1 MEIFYINSLD
11 DLPELEVNSCA
22 IGNFDGLHLGHREL
36 IEKAKIEDYKTLVIT
51 FESINKTGYLTNKD
65 QKISLIEA
73 MGVDYLIILPFRV
86 IKLVFYNEFI
96 QILKKLKVKYITCGI
111 DFRFG
116 FKREGDIVDLRKKF
130 KVQVLDDFMIKQT
143 RVSTS
148 LIKTFIQDGY
158 IKEANE
164 LLTKPYTIIGEVV
177 HGNKIGRK
185 LGYPT
190 ANIDYKEYTLPKS
203 GVYFTIATI
212 KGKKYLSMTNIG
224 HNPTLNE
231 QEKPRLEVHVL
242 DFDEEIYGENI
253 EISFIKYLREERRY
267 ESKEELMK
275 SLEETINICREYQY
289 MIE

>member
-1 MEIFYINSLD
+1 MEVYYINSLD

-36 IEKAKIEDYKTLVIT
+36 IEKAKIDDLKRLVIT
-51 FESINKTGYLTNKD
+51 FESINKTGYITNAE
-65 QKISLIEA
+65 QKISLIEE

-86 IKLVFYNEFI
+86 IKMVFYNEFM
-96 QILKKLKVKYITCGI
+96 QILKKLKVKHITCGI

-116 FKREGDIVDLRKKF
+116 FKREGDIVDLKKKF
-130 KVQVLDDFMIKQT
+130 KVQVLDDYMIKQT

-148 LIKTFIQDGY
+148 LIKSFIQDGF
-158 IKEANE
+158 IKEAND

-203 GVYFTIATI
+203 GVYLTIAKI
-212 KGKKYLSMTNIG
+212 KDKKYLSMTNIG

-242 DFDEEIYGENI
+242 DFDEEIYGENM
-253 EISFIKYLREERRY
+253 EISFIKYLREERKY

-275 SLEETINICREYQY
+275 SLEETINICREYQN
-289 MIE
+289 MM

>member
-1 MEIFYINSLD
+1 MEVYYINSLD

-36 IEKAKIEDYKTLVIT
+36 IEKTKIDDYKRLVIT
-51 FESINKTGYLTNKD
+51 FENINKTGYITNSQ
-65 QKISLIEA
+65 QKIKLIEE

-86 IKLVFYNEFI
+86 IKLVFFNEFI

-116 FKREGDIVDLRKKF
+116 FKREGDVVDLRKKF
-130 KVQVLDDFMIKQT
+130 KVQVLDDFLTNQT

-148 LIKTFIQDGY
+148 LIKTFIKDGY
-158 IKEANE
+158 IEEANK
-164 LLTKPYTIIGEVV
+164 LLTRPYSIIGEVV

-190 ANIDYKEYTLPKS
+190 ANIDYKDYTLPKS
-203 GVYFTIATI
+203 GVYLTLVKIQD
-212 KGKKYLSMTNIG
+212 KKYLSMTNIG

-231 QEKPRLEVHVL
+231 QEKSRLEVHIL
-242 DFDEEIYGENI
+242 DFNEEIYGELI
-253 EISFIKYLREERRY
+253 EISFIKYLREERKY
-267 ESKEELMK
+267 DSKEELMK
-275 SLEETINICREYQY
+275 SLEETINICREYKN

>member
-1 MEIFYINSLD
+1 MEVYYINSLD

-22 IGNFDGLHLGHREL
+22 IGNFDGLHLGHKAL

-51 FESINKTGYLTNKD
+51 FENINKTDYLTNKE
-65 QKISLIEA
+65 QKINLIKE

-116 FKREGDIVDLRKKF
+116 FKREGDVVDLKKKF
-130 KVQVLDDFMIKQT
+130 KVQVVDDYMIKQT

-148 LIKTFIQDGY
+148 LIKSFIQDGY

-231 QEKPRLEVHVL
+231 QEKTRLEVHVL
-242 DFDEEIYGENI
+242 DFDEEIYGENV
-253 EISFIKYLREERRY
+253 EISFIKYLREEKRY
-267 ESKEELMK
+267 ASKEELMK
-275 SLEETINICREYQY
+275 SLEETISICREYK
-289 MIE
+289 ELL